1 MMKTGYKKMRCAL
14 IGEHLGHSFSRI
26 IHEKIAD
33 YSYDLVELTPDRV
46 GDFVKNGGYDAFNV
60 TIPYKKAVIPY
71 LDRISPEAH
80 RIGAVNTVVRRA
92 DGSLDGYNTDYF
104 GFSRMIDALGVDP
117 VGKKAVVLGSG
128 GASVTVQTVL
138 ADSGAGEIIV
148 VGRAIENNYGN
159 IDRHYDADIIVNTT
173 PVGMYPNNGE
183 CPVEL
188 SNFKK
193 CGAVLDLIYNPAKT
207 RLLLE
212 AEALG
217 IPHIN
222 GLYML
227 AAQAVRAYELFTS
240 DSAESGIIERI
251 TDEISFATKNII
263 LIGMPGCG
271 KSTVGKL
278 IAQKTSRT
286 FFDADDEFTAMH
298 GVTPAEAINTMGE
311 EGFRVLEHKTLCSL
325 GKNSGAVIA
334 CGGGAVTREYNY
346 APLHQNGIIVYLR
359 RELSRLATNGRPLSQ
374 SRSVESLYKARK
386 EAYERFADVTA
397 DSTEIPEKTAELIL
411 NELEKQGDE
420 RKEK

>member
-1 MMKTGYKKMRCAL
+1 MKNGYKKMRCAL

-46 GDFVKNGGYDAFNV
+46 GDFVRNGGYDAFNV
-60 TIPYKKAVIPY
+60 TIPYKKEVIPY
-71 LDRISPEAH
+71 LDRISPEAE

-104 GFSRMIDALGVDP
+104 GFDRMIDALGVDP
-117 VGKKAVVLGSG
+117 AGKKAVVLGSG

-138 ADSGAGEIIV
+138 ADRGAGEIIV
-148 VGRAIENNYGN
+148 VGRALENNYGN
-159 IDRHYDADIIVNTT
+159 IDRHFDADIIVNTT

-207 RLLLE
+207 QLLLE

-227 AAQAVRAYELFTS
+227 AAQAVRAYEFFTQ
-240 DSAESGIIERI
+240 DSAERGIIKKI
-251 TDEISFATKNII
+251 TADISFDTKNII

-271 KSTVGKL
+271 KSTVGKI
-278 IAQKTSRT
+278 IARMTERP

-298 GVTPAEAINTMGE
+298 GITPAEAITSMGE
-311 EGFRVLEHKTLCSL
+311 ERFRELEHKTLCAL

-334 CGGGAVTREYNY
+334 CGGGAVTKEYNY

-374 SRSVESLYKARK
+374 GRTAEELYEARR
-386 EAYERFADVTA
+386 EAYERFADIRT

-411 NELEKQGDE
+411 SELK
-420 RKEK
+420 K